1 MPPTT
6 AIAVTSTRPHCS
18 GKTAGRRGAMVLRL
32 RRRHMPQTVRMEE
45 AFGIVIFAVVAVAA
59 VVAVGTFFTSGKAY
73 DQIGK
78 GGLSLRDGSDRPV
91 GEPQLSGAAADA
103 ERDEEI
109 RQMLEARNARRIR
122 RGEEPVDVEVELAA
136 LTAARPQADP
146 QLVAEVRQLVEAR
159 NARRARKGEPPLDVE
174 AEVERQLRD
183 LGV

>member
-1 MPPTT
+1 
-6 AIAVTSTRPHCS
+6 
-18 GKTAGRRGAMVLRL
+18 
-32 RRRHMPQTVRMEE
+32 MPQTVRMEE
-45 AFGIVIFAVVAVAA
+45 AFGIVIFVVVAVAA

-91 GEPQLSGAAADA
+91 HEPQVSSAAAIA
-103 ERDEEI
+103 ERDDEI
-109 RQMLEARNARRIR
+109 RQMLEARNARRVR
-122 RGEEPVDVEVELAA
+122 RGEEPVDVEAELAE
-136 LTAARPQADP
+136 LTRAKPSADP

-174 AEVERQLRD
+174 AEVARQLKD